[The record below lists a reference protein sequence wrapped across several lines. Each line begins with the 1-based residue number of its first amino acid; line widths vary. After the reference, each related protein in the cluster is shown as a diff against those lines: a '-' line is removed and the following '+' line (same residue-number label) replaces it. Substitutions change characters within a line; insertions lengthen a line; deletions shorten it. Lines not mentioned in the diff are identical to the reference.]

1 MLFAENVPRPRLAK
15 AFAGRERKLPHPS
28 MGHSALEC
36 LNFMAPA
43 GHTTERPGVS
53 VWRLGGLTFWQL
65 AKNVVHVAA
74 EADLVDHASG
84 LAFSFLLAL
93 FPLLL
98 FMLALFGLFASRSSE
113 LQTSLLSY
121 FADFLP
127 PSAFQLLNDTT
138 NELAKSSTGGKL
150 TFGLVLALWFGSGGI
165 SSMISTLNAA
175 YSVRESRSWL
185 RMRAIALGLTVAISI
200 LLLAALFIL
209 LAGGHFVDWI
219 GLRLNLGSTV
229 VILWKTMQWIAAAV
243 FAIVSFWMIYY
254 CGPSFGKRHWYWGM
268 PGSIFGAVLW
278 LAASAGFR
286 LYLHFF
292 NTYTATY
299 ASLGA
304 VMILLVWLYVTGLA
318 FLIGGEINAEIEH
331 AATGG
336 EFRKRDASARV

>member
-1 MLFAENVPRPRLAK
+1 
-15 AFAGRERKLPHPS
+15 
-28 MGHSALEC
+28 
-36 LNFMAPA
+36 MAA
-43 GHTTERPGVS
+43 SEAISRNQGLS
-53 VWRLGGLTFWQL
+53 VWKLGGLSFWQL
-65 AKNVVHVAA
+65 TKKVVHAVDQA
-74 EADLVDHASG
+74 ELVDCASG

-127 PSAFQLLNDTT
+127 PSAFQLLNATT
-138 NELAKSSTGGKL
+138 NELAKSSSGGKL
-150 TFGLVLALWFGSGGI
+150 TFGIVLALWFGSGGI

-185 RMRAIALGLTVAISI
+185 RIRATALGLTVAISI

-219 GLRLNLGSTV
+219 GLKLHLSSLI
-229 VILWKTMQWIAAAV
+229 VILWKGMQWVAAAT
-243 FAIVSFWMIYY
+243 FATVSFWMIYY
-254 CGPSFGKRHWYWGM
+254 CGPSLGKRHWYWGM
-268 PGSIFGAVLW
+268 PGSIFGAFLW

-318 FLIGGEINAEIEH
+318 FLIGGEMNAEIER
-331 AATGG
+331 AATGSD
-336 EFRKRDASARV
+336 FRKSDPSARRQVA